1 MIKRNSSF
9 TLHGFSIVI
18 LFLIIIQFVFINFLI
33 AENGSG
39 INNKNIEFQSEL
51 KYDTALDYY
60 SDRKY
65 TESIREF
72 KEYLELYPDGNKR
85 IESMNY
91 IIIALKKAQE
101 YLAAVRYYNIL
112 LKENPVLDSTL
123 KSYFEL
129 GLFLVKIDY
138 IGDATKIFNWFLKT
152 YPDSLY
158 EERATIELAL
168 IEKFGSK

>member
-1 MIKRNSSF
+1 MKKRVLPGSSGVSA
-9 TLHGFSIVI
+9 LIILSLI
-18 LFLIIIQFVFINFLI
+18 LFQSIFIASI
-33 AENGSG
+33 YAETGNGISQ
-39 INNKNIEFQSEL
+39 KNIELQSEL
-51 KYDTALDYY
+51 KYDTAQDYY
-60 SDRKY
+60 IDRKY
-65 TESIREF
+65 TEASREF
-72 KEYLELYPDGNKR
+72 KEYLELYPNGSKR

-123 KSYFEL
+123 QSYFEL

-138 IGDATKIFNWFLKT
+138 TDDAKKIFNWFLKT

-158 EERATIELAL
+158 EERAKTELAL
-168 IEKFGSK
+168 IEKFSGK